1 MENTKAKHGIVDEDT
16 YNFNAFGFMTGV
28 ILIGAV
34 ITNSEYLCRYTLS
47 GPTWIGPGGN
57 VTCTLL

>member
-34 ITNSEYLCRYTLS
+34 VTNSEYLE
-47 GPTWIGPGGN
+47 
-57 VTCTLL
+57 